1 MEANYPTWKRGFV
14 RFGLDAEHLPYFY
27 GIMCDFIFHCHTPLP
42 VAVPI
47 PPVPNSDDSGSVPQ
61 IAEGTSPAEDQ
72 EPRSPIHPATPE
84 AAAADTETTHSN
96 VEPTRRYPQRIRKP
110 PDRYS
115 SD

>member
-1 MEANYPTWKRGFV
+1 MRLEV
-14 RFGLDAEHLPYFY
+14 LH
-27 GIMCDFIFHCHTPLP
+27 
-42 VAVPI
+42 
-47 PPVPNSDDSGSVPQ
+47 SGG
-61 IAEGTSPAEDQ
+61 E
-72 EPRSPIHPATPE
+72 ATPE